1 MEEEIEK
8 FKEYINV
15 LSEIQTELK
24 KTGDVSFNYMKKFKD
39 KDNILSNSN
48 QLKDYETY
56 LIGILDKK
64 IESLETEINRIANEI
79 NDKNETQD
87 VLNSI
92 KSDKSLINLNR
103 QLKIIQD
110 IFKKYMKGKTSVYL
124 NFNCAINLN
133 KYCDYIFKNNI
144 IFKDNSV
151 FVKTEKNDKGKKFN
165 NFKNIQGDYQKTIL
179 GWENIKNKATFLFS
193 INILGFFDIKTFL
206 ETLIDMYSDSEIKI
220 KNVIENKLYL
230 DVNSDF
236 IKMAKEGDTVEFL
249 TDNFKGKQQNID
261 AFKDILLKKDNYE
274 KIFKEEEQRRKK
286 IKNINIFYEFE
297 INKGSETATIILCD
311 TAKLESPT
319 ELSKSFYTDGKGI
332 ARPFISEGNQ
342 SYRDIKEE
350 NFNQILTGDEQKIY
364 KDWNKNSSKNFENMT
379 IISKLRTHIQTK
391 IKKQIF
397 LRESIKHLVKFLSKD
412 GSLPTMK
419 NNELLLTNYEK
430 DYDNN
435 TYIKTITEQD
445 TTEITNIIKTLS
457 NNKPCNFYLFSD
469 IKFTANDLSK
479 KEGEDSKVYTEKV
492 KNILEFLDKIERT
505 T

>member
-1 MEEEIEK
+1 MEEEIEN

-24 KTGDVSFNYMKKFKD
+24 KTKDDSFKYMKNFQND
-39 KDNILSNSN
+39 DILANLK
-48 QLKDYETY
+48 QIKDYETY
-56 LIGILDKK
+56 LIDILDSK
-64 IESLETEINRIANEI
+64 IKSLETEINRIANEI

-124 NFNCAINLN
+124 NFNCATNLN
-133 KYCDYIFKNNI
+133 KFCDYIFKNNI
-144 IFKDNSV
+144 IFKEDNSV
-151 FVKTEKNDKGKKFN
+151 FVKTENNDEGKTFN

-206 ETLIDMYSDSEIKI
+206 KTLIDMYDSEIKI

-230 DVNSDF
+230 NDNSDF
-236 IKMAKEGDTVEFL
+236 IKMAKEGDTVNFL
-249 TDNFKGKQQNID
+249 TNNFKGKQQNID
-261 AFKDILLKKDNYE
+261 NFKGKNILLKKDNYE
-274 KIFKEEEQRRKK
+274 KIFEEEEQRRKK
-286 IKNINIFYEFE
+286 IKNRNIFYEFE

-332 ARPFISEGNQ
+332 ARPFILEGNQ

-350 NFNQILTGDEQKIY
+350 NVKKILTEDEKNIY
-364 KDWNKNSSKNFENMT
+364 DMWNKNSSTKFKNEI
-379 IISKLRTHIQTK
+379 IISKLRRHIQTK
-391 IKKQIF
+391 IKEQIF
-397 LRESIKHLVKFLSKD
+397 LRESIKQIVKFLSTD
-412 GSLPTMK
+412 GSLPTMTD
-419 NNELLLTNYEK
+419 LLLKNYE
-430 DYDNN
+430 NN
-435 TYIKTITEQD
+435 FNETITVTD

-457 NNKPCNFYLFSD
+457 NNKPCNFYLFSN

>member
-1 MEEEIEK
+1 MEEEIEN
-8 FKEYINV
+8 FKEYIKV

-24 KTGDVSFNYMKKFKD
+24 KTGDDSFNYMEKFKD

-56 LIGILDKK
+56 LIGILDNK
-64 IESLETEINRIANEI
+64 IISLETEINRIANEI

-133 KYCDYIFKNNI
+133 KLCDYIFKNNI

-151 FVKTEKNDKGKKFN
+151 FVKTENIDKGKTFN

-206 ETLIDMYSDSEIKI
+206 KTLIDMYSEIKI

-230 DVNSDF
+230 DDNYDF
-236 IKMAKEGDTVEFL
+236 IKMAEEGDTVEFL
-249 TDNFKGKQQNID
+249 TNNFKGKQQNID
-261 AFKDILLKKDNYE
+261 GFKDILLKKDNYE
-274 KIFKEEEQRRKK
+274 KIFEEEKQRRKE
-286 IKNINIFYEFE
+286 IKNRNIFYEFE

-319 ELSKSFYTDGKGI
+319 ELSKSFYTNGKGI
-332 ARPFISEGNQ
+332 ARPFILEGNQ

-350 NFNQILTGDEQKIY
+350 NVKKILTKDEQKIY
-364 KDWNKNSSKNFENMT
+364 DTWNKNSSTKFKNMT

-391 IKKQIF
+391 IKEQIF
-397 LRESIKHLVKFLSKD
+397 LRESIKQIVKYLSTD
-412 GSLPTMK
+412 GSLPTMT
-419 NNELLLTNYEK
+419 NLLLKNYE
-430 DYDNN
+430 NSFN
-435 TYIKTITEQD
+435 KTITVTD

-469 IKFTANDLSK
+469 ITFTAIDLSK
-479 KEGEDSKVYTEKV
+479 KEGEDISKVYTEKI

-505 T
+505 